1 MSTANPGELAW
12 PNQDSVRAQFPGLKR
27 IINGKPLIYLDSAN
41 TAQKFESAIL
51 ASDRYY
57 REYTANVFRSV
68 HTMGEEATVAF
79 EGARDSVT
87 KLINAPERAEV
98 IFTRGTTESIN
109 LLAHSFGSKFI
120 KSGDVILL
128 TELEHHA
135 NIVPW
140 QMLCERVGAS
150 IRVVPI
156 SDDGVLDL
164 AAAERSLTDE
174 VKLFGFTHVSNALGT
189 INPAQALCAM
199 ARARGIA
206 TLIDGSQAAPHMH
219 VDVQAIGCDFYVFT
233 GHKVFAPTG
242 TGVLWGKRDWLD
254 AMPPFLGG
262 GEMIERVSFQ
272 GTTYSGLPNKFEA
285 GTPNI
290 AGVIGLGAAIESL
303 LALGINAVAQREKQL
318 ANYAHQKLTAVD
330 GLTLFGPPLVD
341 SGARAPVFSFT
352 VKNAHAHDL
361 AMLLDQEGIAIRSGQ
376 HCAHPLLQRLGV
388 SATARAS
395 LAFYNTEA
403 EIDALIAGIL
413 KAQRILA

>member
-1 MSTANPGELAW
+1 MNTASSA
-12 PNQDSVRAQFPGLKR
+12 NQDWQSVRQQFPGLKR

-57 REYTANVFRSV
+57 RQYSANVFRSV

-79 EGARDSVT
+79 EAARDSVA

-109 LLAHSFGSKFI
+109 LVAHSFGSKFI
-120 KSGDVILL
+120 KAGDVILL

-140 QMLCERVGAS
+140 QMLCERVGAT

-156 SDDGVLDL
+156 SDDGILDL
-164 AAAERSLTDE
+164 DTCEHMLTEE
-174 VKLFGFTHVSNALGT
+174 VKLFGFTHISNALGT
-189 INPAQALCAM
+189 INPVQALCAM
-199 ARARGIA
+199 ARARGIP
-206 TLIDGSQAAPHMH
+206 TLIDGSQAAPHMA
-219 VDVQAIGCDFYVFT
+219 VDVQALNCDFYVFT

-242 TGVLWGKRDWLD
+242 TGVLWGKRRWLE

-272 GTTYSGLPNKFEA
+272 TTTFSGLPNKFEA

-303 LALGINAVAQREKQL
+303 LELGINAVSEREKQL
-318 ANYAHQKLTAVD
+318 TAYAYKKLSALE
-330 GLTLFGPPLVD
+330 GLTLFGPKQ
-341 SGARAPVFSFT
+341 ARAPVFSFT

-376 HCAHPLLQRLGV
+376 HCAHPLMQRLGV

-403 EIDALIAGIL
+403 EIDALIHGIL

>member
-1 MSTANPGELAW
+1 MSPTNNVDWL
-12 PNQDSVRAQFPGLKR
+12 DVRPQFPGLKR
-27 IINGKPLIYLDSAN
+27 MVNGKPLIYLDSAN

-51 ASDRYY
+51 AGDRYY
-57 REYTANVFRSV
+57 REYAANVYRAV

-79 EGARDSVT
+79 ESSRDSVL
-87 KLINAPERAEV
+87 KLINAPERAEI
-98 IFTRGTTESIN
+98 IFTRGTTEAIN
-109 LLAHSFGSKFI
+109 LVAHSFGSKFI
-120 KSGDVILL
+120 KAGDVILL

-156 SDDGVLDL
+156 DDNGVLDL
-164 AAAERSLTDE
+164 ESAERMLTDE
-174 VKLFGFTHVSNALGT
+174 VKLFAFTHISNALGT
-189 INPAQALCAM
+189 INPVQTLCALAA
-199 ARARGIA
+199 ARSIP
-206 TLIDGSQAAPHMH
+206 TLIDGSQAAPHMQ
-219 VDVQAIGCDFYVFT
+219 VDVQALGCDFYVFT

-242 TGVLWGKRDWLD
+242 TGVLWGKRKWLE

-272 GTTYSGLPNKFEA
+272 NTTYSGLPTKFEA

-290 AGVIGLGAAIESL
+290 AGIIGLGAAIESL
-303 LALGINAVAQREKQL
+303 LALGIDAVAEREKQL
-318 ANYAHQKLTAVD
+318 GDYAFARLNTVE
-330 GLTLFGPPLVD
+330 GLTVLGPQA
-341 SGARAPVFSFT
+341 ARAPVFSFT

-361 AMLLDQEGIAIRSGQ
+361 AMLLDQDGIAIRSGQ
-376 HCAHPLLQRLGV
+376 HCAHPLMQRLGV

-403 EIDALIAGIL
+403 EIDAFIAGIV

>member
-1 MSTANPGELAW
+1 MSMSNSTSHDWTG
-12 PNQDSVRAQFPGLKR
+12 VRAQFPGLKR

-79 EGARDSVT
+79 EAARDSVQ
-87 KLINAPERAEV
+87 KLLNAPERAEI
-98 IFTRGTTESIN
+98 IFTRGTTEAIN
-109 LLAHSFGSKFI
+109 LVAHSFGSKYI
-120 KSGDVILL
+120 KAGDVILL

-140 QMLCERVGAS
+140 QMLCERVGAT

-156 SDDGVLDL
+156 SDDGVLDSD
-164 AAAERSLTDE
+164 ATEKMLTDD
-174 VKLFGFTHVSNALGT
+174 VKLFAFTHISNALGT

-199 ARARGIA
+199 ARARGIP
-206 TLIDGSQAAPHMH
+206 TLIDGSQAAPHMQ
-219 VDVQAIGCDFYVFT
+219 VDIQALGCDFYVFT

-242 TGVLWGKRDWLD
+242 TGVLWGKRKWLD

-262 GEMIERVSFQ
+262 GEMIEQVSFKK
-272 GTTYSGLPNKFEA
+272 TTYSGIPNKFEA

-303 LALGINAVAQREKQL
+303 LALGITAVAQREKQL
-318 ANYAHQKLTAVD
+318 AAYAYDQLSAVE
-330 GLTLFGPPLVD
+330 GLTLFGPK
-341 SGARAPVFSFT
+341 ATRAPVFSFA

-376 HCAHPLLQRLGV
+376 HCAHPLMQRLGV

-403 EIDALIAGIL
+403 EIDALIRGIA

>member
-1 MSTANPGELAW
+1 MSHTNNVNWVE
-12 PNQDSVRAQFPGLKR
+12 VRAQFPGLKR
-27 IINGKPLIYLDSAN
+27 LINGKPLIYLDSAN

-57 REYTANVFRSV
+57 REYAANVYRAV

-79 EGARDSVT
+79 EAARDSVA
-87 KLINAPERAEV
+87 KLINAPERAEI
-98 IFTRGTTESIN
+98 IFTRGTTEAIN
-109 LLAHSFGSKFI
+109 LVAHSFGSKFI
-120 KSGDVILL
+120 KAGDVILL

-140 QMLCERVGAS
+140 QMLCERVGATV
-150 IRVVPI
+150 RVVPI
-156 SDDGVLDL
+156 SDDGILDL
-164 AAAERSLTDE
+164 DSAERMLTDD
-174 VKLFGFTHVSNALGT
+174 VKLFAFTHISNALGT
-189 INPAQALCAM
+189 INPVQTLCTM
-199 ARARGIA
+199 ARARGIP

-219 VDVQAIGCDFYVFT
+219 VDVQTLGCDFYVFT

-242 TGVLWGKRDWLD
+242 TGVLWGKRQWLD
-254 AMPPFLGG
+254 VMPPFLGG

-272 GTTYSGLPNKFEA
+272 KTTYNSIPNKFEA

-290 AGVIGLGAAIESL
+290 AGIIGLGAAIESL
-303 LALGINAVAQREKQL
+303 LVLDINVVAERERQLATYAYKQL
-318 ANYAHQKLTAVD
+318 SAVE
-330 GLTLFGPPLVD
+330 GLTLFGPTLVD
-341 SGARAPVFSFT
+341 PTSARAPVFSFA

-361 AMLLDQEGIAIRSGQ
+361 AMLLDQEGVAIRSGQ
-376 HCAHPLLQRLGV
+376 HCAHPLMQRLGV

-403 EIDALIAGIL
+403 EIDALICGIA

>member
-1 MSTANPGELAW
+1 
-12 PNQDSVRAQFPGLKR
+12 
-27 IINGKPLIYLDSAN
+27 LIYLDSAN

-79 EGARDSVT
+79 EAARDSVQ
-87 KLINAPERAEV
+87 KLLNAPERAEI
-98 IFTRGTTESIN
+98 IFTRGTTEAIN
-109 LLAHSFGSKFI
+109 LVAHSFGSKYI
-120 KSGDVILL
+120 KAGDVILL

-140 QMLCERVGAS
+140 QMLCERVGAT

-156 SDDGVLDL
+156 SDDGVLDSD
-164 AAAERSLTDE
+164 ATEKMLTDD
-174 VKLFGFTHVSNALGT
+174 VKLFAFTHISNALGT

-199 ARARGIA
+199 ARARGIP
-206 TLIDGSQAAPHMH
+206 TLIDGSQAAPHMQ
-219 VDVQAIGCDFYVFT
+219 VDIQALGCDFYVFT

-242 TGVLWGKRDWLD
+242 TGVLWGKRKWLD

-262 GEMIERVSFQ
+262 GEMIEQVSFKK
-272 GTTYSGLPNKFEA
+272 TTYSGIPNKFEA

-303 LALGINAVAQREKQL
+303 LALGITAVAQREKQL
-318 ANYAHQKLTAVD
+318 AAYAYDQLSAVE
-330 GLTLFGPPLVD
+330 GLTLFGPK
-341 SGARAPVFSFT
+341 ATRAPVFSFA

-376 HCAHPLLQRLGV
+376 HCAHPLMQRLGV

-403 EIDALIAGIL
+403 EIDALIRGIA

>member
-1 MSTANPGELAW
+1 MNAANSEKNDW
-12 PNQDSVRAQFPGLKR
+12 QNIRAQFPGLKR
-27 IINGKPLIYLDSAN
+27 IINGKPLVYLDSAN

-79 EGARDSVT
+79 EAARDSVA
-87 KLINAPERAEV
+87 KLIHAPDRAEI

-109 LLAHSFGSKFI
+109 LVAHSFGSKFI
-120 KSGDVILL
+120 KAGDVILL

-140 QMLCERVGAS
+140 QMLCERVGAN

-164 AAAERSLTDE
+164 ESAERMLTGE
-174 VKLFGFTHVSNALGT
+174 VKFFGFTHISNALGT
-189 INPAQALCAM
+189 VNPVQELCAM
-199 ARARGIA
+199 ARARGIP
-206 TLIDGSQAAPHMH
+206 TLIDGSQAAPHMQ
-219 VDVQAIGCDFYVFT
+219 VDVQALGCDFYVFT

-242 TGVLWGKRDWLD
+242 TGVLWGKRQWLE

-272 GTTYSGLPNKFEA
+272 GTTYSGIPNKFEA

-303 LALGINAVAQREKQL
+303 LALGIAAVAEREQIL
-318 ANYAHQKLTAVD
+318 ASYAYARLIAVD
-330 GLTLFGPPLVD
+330 GLTLFGPPLM
-341 SGARAPVFSFT
+341 SPASARAPVFSFT

-376 HCAHPLLQRLGV
+376 HCAHPLMQRLGV

-403 EIDALIAGIL
+403 EIDAFIRGIL

>member
-1 MSTANPGELAW
+1 MSRTNNVNWA
-12 PNQDSVRAQFPGLKR
+12 DVRAQFPGLKR
-27 IINGKPLIYLDSAN
+27 LINGKPLIYLDSAN

-57 REYTANVFRSV
+57 REYAANVYRAV

-79 EGARDSVT
+79 EAARDSVL
-87 KLINAPERAEV
+87 KLINAPERAEI
-98 IFTRGTTESIN
+98 IFTRGTTEAIN
-109 LLAHSFGSKFI
+109 LVAHSFGSKFI
-120 KSGDVILL
+120 KAGDVILL

-164 AAAERSLTDE
+164 DSAEKMLTDD
-174 VKLFGFTHVSNALGT
+174 VKLFAFTHISNALGT
-189 INPAQALCAM
+189 INPVQNLCAM
-199 ARARGIA
+199 ARARGIP
-206 TLIDGSQAAPHMH
+206 TLIDGSQAAPHMQ

-242 TGVLWGKRDWLD
+242 TGVLWGKRRWLD

-272 GTTYSGLPNKFEA
+272 NTTYSGLPTKFEA

-290 AGVIGLGAAIESL
+290 AGVIGLGTAIESL
-303 LALGINAVAQREKQL
+303 LALGIDAVAEREKQL
-318 ANYAHQKLTAVD
+318 ATYAYEHLSAVD
-330 GLTLFGPPLVD
+330 GLKLFGPN
-341 SGARAPVFSFT
+341 GARAPVFSFA

-376 HCAHPLLQRLGV
+376 HCAHPLMQRLGV

-403 EIDALIAGIL
+403 EIDALIAGIA

>member
-1 MSTANPGELAW
+1 MTSISLP
-12 PNQDSVRAQFPGLKR
+12 QDWLSVRELFPGLKR

-79 EGARDSVT
+79 EAARDSVA
-87 KLINAPERAEV
+87 KLINAPDRAEV

-109 LLAHSFGSKFI
+109 LVAHSFGSKFI

-140 QMLCERVGAS
+140 QMLCERVGAT

-156 SDDGVLDL
+156 TDDGVLDL
-164 AAAERSLTDE
+164 DACDRMLTGE

-206 TLIDGSQAAPHMH
+206 TLIDGSQAAPHTH

-242 TGVLWGKRDWLD
+242 TGVLWGKRHWLE

-303 LALGINAVAQREKQL
+303 LALGISAVAKREQQL
-318 ANYAHQKLTAVD
+318 TSYAYTQLSAVD
-330 GLTLFGPPLVD
+330 GLTLFGP
-341 SGARAPVFSFT
+341 AQQRAPVFSFA

-361 AMLLDQEGIAIRSGQ
+361 AMLLDQEGIAMRSGQ
-376 HCAHPLLQRLGV
+376 HCAHPLMQRLGV

>member
-1 MSTANPGELAW
+1 MSMSNSTSHDWTG
-12 PNQDSVRAQFPGLKR
+12 VRAQFPGLKR

-79 EGARDSVT
+79 EAARDSVQ
-87 KLINAPERAEV
+87 KLLNAPERAEI
-98 IFTRGTTESIN
+98 IFTRGTTEAIN
-109 LLAHSFGSKFI
+109 LVAHSFGSKYI
-120 KSGDVILL
+120 KAGDVILL

-140 QMLCERVGAS
+140 QMLCERVGAT

-156 SDDGVLDL
+156 SDDGVLDSD
-164 AAAERSLTDE
+164 ATEKMLTDD
-174 VKLFGFTHVSNALGT
+174 VKLFAFTHISNALGT
-189 INPAQALCAM
+189 INPVQALCGM
-199 ARARGIA
+199 ARARGIP
-206 TLIDGSQAAPHMH
+206 TLIDGSQAAPHMQ
-219 VDVQAIGCDFYVFT
+219 VDIQALGCDFYVFT

-242 TGVLWGKRDWLD
+242 TGVLWGKRKWLD

-262 GEMIERVSFQ
+262 GEMIEQVSFKK
-272 GTTYSGLPNKFEA
+272 TTYSGIPNKFEA

-303 LALGINAVAQREKQL
+303 LALGITAVAQREKQL
-318 ANYAHQKLTAVD
+318 AAYAYDQLSAVE
-330 GLTLFGPPLVD
+330 GLTLFGPK
-341 SGARAPVFSFT
+341 ATRAPVFSFA

-376 HCAHPLLQRLGV
+376 HCAHPLMQRLGV

-403 EIDALIAGIL
+403 EIDALIRGIA

>member
-1 MSTANPGELAW
+1 MNPTIAPSDWL
-12 PNQDSVRAQFPGLKR
+12 SVRAQFPGLKR

-68 HTMGEEATVAF
+68 HTMGEEATGAF
-79 EGARDSVT
+79 EAARDAVA

-98 IFTRGTTESIN
+98 IYTRGTTESIN
-109 LLAHSFGSKFI
+109 LVAHSFGGKFI
-120 KSGDVILL
+120 KAGDVILL

-164 AAAERSLTDE
+164 DACERMLTED
-174 VKLFGFTHVSNALGT
+174 VKLFGFTHISNALGT

-199 ARARGIA
+199 ARKRGIA
-206 TLIDGSQAAPHMH
+206 TLIDGSQAAPHMQ
-219 VDVQAIGCDFYVFT
+219 VDVQALDCDFYVFT

-242 TGVLWGKRDWLD
+242 TGVLWGKRRWLD

-272 GTTYSGLPNKFEA
+272 SSTYSGLPNKFEA

-290 AGVIGLGAAIESL
+290 AGVIGLGAAVESL
-303 LALGINAVAQREKQL
+303 LALGINAIAEREKLL
-318 ANYAHQKLTAVD
+318 AAYAFERLSAVE
-330 GLTLFGPPLVD
+330 GLTLFGP
-341 SGARAPVFSFT
+341 AQQRAPVFSFT

-376 HCAHPLLQRLGV
+376 HCAHPLMQRLGV

-413 KAQRILA
+413 KAQRILS

>member
-1 MSTANPGELAW
+1 MSTSNSTSHDWSG
-12 PNQDSVRAQFPGLKR
+12 VRAQFPGLKR

-79 EGARDSVT
+79 EAARDSVQ
-87 KLINAPERAEV
+87 KLINAPERAEI
-98 IFTRGTTESIN
+98 IFTRGTTEAIN
-109 LLAHSFGSKFI
+109 LVAHSFGSKFI
-120 KSGDVILL
+120 KAGDVILL

-156 SDDGVLDL
+156 SDDGVLDFDS
-164 AAAERSLTDE
+164 AERMLTDDI
-174 VKLFGFTHVSNALGT
+174 KLFAFTHISNALGT
-189 INPAQALCAM
+189 INPVQALCSM
-199 ARARGIA
+199 ARARGIP

-219 VDVQAIGCDFYVFT
+219 VDVQALGCDFYVFT

-242 TGVLWGKRDWLD
+242 TGVLWGKRQWLD

-272 GTTYSGLPNKFEA
+272 NTTYSGIPNKFEA

-303 LALGINAVAQREKQL
+303 LALGINAVAEREQQL
-318 ANYAHQKLTAVD
+318 AAYAYDQLSAVE
-330 GLTLFGPPLVD
+330 GLTLFGPKA
-341 SGARAPVFSFT
+341 ARAPVFSFA

-376 HCAHPLLQRLGV
+376 HCAHPLMQRLGV
-388 SATARAS
+388 NATARAS
-395 LAFYNTEA
+395 LAFYNTET
-403 EIDALIAGIL
+403 EIDALIIGIA

>member
-1 MSTANPGELAW
+1 M
-12 PNQDSVRAQFPGLKR
+12 
-27 IINGKPLIYLDSAN
+27 IYLDSAN

-68 HTMGEEATVAF
+68 HTMGEEATGAF
-79 EGARDSVT
+79 EAARDAVA

-98 IFTRGTTESIN
+98 IYTRGTTESIN
-109 LLAHSFGSKFI
+109 LVAHSFGGKFI
-120 KSGDVILL
+120 KAGDVILL

-156 SDDGVLDL
+156 ADDGVLDL
-164 AAAERSLTDE
+164 EACERMLTEE
-174 VKLFGFTHVSNALGT
+174 VKLFGFTHISNALGT

-199 ARARGIA
+199 ARKRGIA
-206 TLIDGSQAAPHMH
+206 TLIDGSQAAPHMQ
-219 VDVQAIGCDFYVFT
+219 VDVQALDCDFYVFT

-242 TGVLWGKRDWLD
+242 TGVLWGKRRWLD

-272 GTTYSGLPNKFEA
+272 SSTYSGLPNKFEA

-290 AGVIGLGAAIESL
+290 AGVIGLGAAVESL
-303 LALGINAVAQREKQL
+303 LALGINAIAEREKLL
-318 ANYAHQKLTAVD
+318 AAYAFERLSAVE
-330 GLTLFGPPLVD
+330 GLTLFGP
-341 SGARAPVFSFT
+341 AQQRAPVFSFT

-376 HCAHPLLQRLGV
+376 HCAHPLMQRLGV

-413 KAQRILA
+413 KAQRILS

>member
-1 MSTANPGELAW
+1 MNIEATGT
-12 PNQDSVRAQFPGLKR
+12 QDWLNVRTQFPGLKR
-27 IINGKPLIYLDSAN
+27 LINGKPLIYLDSAN

-79 EGARDSVT
+79 EAARDSVM

-98 IFTRGTTESIN
+98 IFTRGTTEAIN
-109 LLAHSFGSKFI
+109 LLAHSFGGKFI

-164 AAAERSLTDE
+164 AACEGMLTED
-174 VKLFGFTHVSNALGT
+174 VKLFGFTHISNALGT

-199 ARARGIA
+199 ARKRGIP
-206 TLIDGSQAAPHMH
+206 TLVDGSQAAPHMH
-219 VDVQAIGCDFYVFT
+219 VDVQALDCDFYVFT

-242 TGVLWGKRDWLD
+242 TGVLWGKRRWLD

-262 GEMIERVSFQ
+262 GEMIDRVSFHS
-272 GTTYSGLPNKFEA
+272 TTYSGLPNKFEA

-303 LALGINAVAQREKQL
+303 LELGIDAVAEREKQL
-318 ANYAHQKLTAVD
+318 AAYAYEKLSAVD
-330 GLTLFGPPLVD
+330 GLRLFGPTPIGPALN
-341 SGARAPVFSFT
+341 RAPVFSFT
-352 VKNAHAHDL
+352 VENAHAHDL

-376 HCAHPLLQRLGV
+376 HCAHPLMQRLGV
-388 SATARAS
+388 NATARAS